1 MKKTLSLLLV
11 LAMVLSSFS
20 FAFATEAE
28 KTPGEV
34 LRDLGVLAGNA
45 EGDLMLDKEL
55 SRQDMIVLLSR
66 LLGAENEAKAFEGKT
81 SFKDVKD
88 PYYVPFMA
96 WAEANELTKGVGEGL
111 FGFGRP
117 VTEKE
122 VANFMLRA
130 LGYTDVKWEDVAA
143 KAVELGLVAK
153 DADLDVD
160 CVRGIMAEITLKAL
174 NTKVKDSDKTLAE
187 KLALEMPVYE
197 LAVKDVTVNTAK
209 SFLVK
214 FNKAVEDTSK
224 IEFSVKRGGT
234 EVKVTAKW
242 NEAKTEATLEAAS
255 NLPTGDYTVVVTDKT
270 AAEAKELASKELK
283 VEKEKIV
290 EVVFSSDM
298 INRINDIEGVVTYRV
313 KNQYGEDITNSGL
326 ARNISWIASTSKGV
340 TPDYT
345 NGILTIAH
353 GDENTHGNQLVN
365 LKNVIVTGNDRST
378 GFSVTK
384 NFEVSTFVGS
394 IGEIK
399 INGLVDKDG
408 KEVDFVADPTKAYYL
423 DMEVYDNAGNRITS
437 YKLLNAD
444 VNKNKGMYQPIITV
458 YTSNPDVKV
467 IVEEKDGKAQ
477 FRVNVSLQP
486 GTTLDYDMPVV
497 FTAISN
503 YTGKSATLNTTLLKS
518 RKLEKFILQYPSKE
532 VAVGETVEIPYEA
545 YDQNGNKLTR
555 YEDINGKVMINVS
568 NGAKNETKDSKGN
581 YKLLVTFNAEGP
593 SFISASVPTSTSFQQ
608 ITLNVREAAVPVN
621 IGNISFTDAFEVGAT
636 KKFGFDEDLHT
647 IIPVKDKFDRDLSL
661 YYKNVYGGK
670 EYSVEAVAP
679 AAGAFSVSGTA
690 TLKDAITV
698 KAEKAGVSTI
708 TFNLMEK
715 GNATPIA
722 SKSLTLV
729 AVDRKDIVGLKAI
742 NYGDGYA
749 VDKLLPVALQNGDIA
764 YEYYGYVA
772 YKGLLNNGGTV
783 RLAPG
788 TLAKAT
794 VNHPKLSMIDN
805 NYVKA
810 ELGYDSTVK
819 ATVTG
824 YIYGEGGMIAGSVE
838 INPTNAVPVNE
849 EVSVE
854 YDYDAIKDGKVDTVI
869 DQITLSVADI
879 NGKNVFLYNPST
891 GAEEKSAPF
900 YFVVSNQYGDG
911 GLVERVFVQNDKGT
925 TGSLVIDN
933 NGNVTSASAGTY
945 FVTAITNNGLTK
957 TVKVV
962 IQ

>member
-313 KNQYGEDITNSGL
+313 KNQY
-326 ARNISWIASTSKGV
+326 
-340 TPDYT
+340 
-345 NGILTIAH
+345 
-353 GDENTHGNQLVN
+353 
-365 LKNVIVTGNDRST
+365 
-378 GFSVTK
+378 
-384 NFEVSTFVGS
+384 
-394 IGEIK
+394 
-399 INGLVDKDG
+399 
-408 KEVDFVADPTKAYYL
+408 
-423 DMEVYDNAGNRITS
+423 
-437 YKLLNAD
+437 
-444 VNKNKGMYQPIITV
+444 
-458 YTSNPDVKV
+458 
-467 IVEEKDGKAQ
+467 
-477 FRVNVSLQP
+477 
-486 GTTLDYDMPVV
+486 
-497 FTAISN
+497 
-503 YTGKSATLNTTLLKS
+503 
-518 RKLEKFILQYPSKE
+518 
-532 VAVGETVEIPYEA
+532 
-545 YDQNGNKLTR
+545 
-555 YEDINGKVMINVS
+555 
-568 NGAKNETKDSKGN
+568 
-581 YKLLVTFNAEGP
+581 
-593 SFISASVPTSTSFQQ
+593 
-608 ITLNVREAAVPVN
+608 
-621 IGNISFTDAFEVGAT
+621 
-636 KKFGFDEDLHT
+636 
-647 IIPVKDKFDRDLSL
+647 DKFW
-661 YYKNVYGGK
+661 
-670 EYSVEAVAP
+670 
-679 AAGAFSVSGTA
+679 FS
-690 TLKDAITV
+690 K
-698 KAEKAGVSTI
+698 K
-708 TFNLMEK
+708 
-715 GNATPIA
+715 
-722 SKSLTLV
+722 
-729 AVDRKDIVGLKAI
+729 
-742 NYGDGYA
+742 
-749 VDKLLPVALQNGDIA
+749 
-764 YEYYGYVA
+764 
-772 YKGLLNNGGTV
+772 
-783 RLAPG
+783 
-788 TLAKAT
+788 
-794 VNHPKLSMIDN
+794 H
-805 NYVKA
+805 
-810 ELGYDSTVK
+810 
-819 ATVTG
+819 
-824 YIYGEGGMIAGSVE
+824 
-838 INPTNAVPVNE
+838 
-849 EVSVE
+849 
-854 YDYDAIKDGKVDTVI
+854 
-869 DQITLSVADI
+869 
-879 NGKNVFLYNPST
+879 
-891 GAEEKSAPF
+891 
-900 YFVVSNQYGDG
+900 
-911 GLVERVFVQNDKGT
+911 
-925 TGSLVIDN
+925 
-933 NGNVTSASAGTY
+933 
-945 FVTAITNNGLTK
+945 
-957 TVKVV
+957 
-962 IQ
+962 